1 MEKEILEGN
10 KLIAIFMGGK
20 LLMNNIYNFPVS
32 FGYKESYDEGGY
44 IGSGKSSVW
53 DIDEMEYHTSWDWL
67 IPVYN
72 KILALFN
79 SDNELLKKL
88 KENRLILN
96 CVKTVLDASD
106 VSLQIEIYSS
116 FLKVCDIIKWYNSTQ
131 KP

>member
-67 IPVYN
+67 MPVWYKFRDLKFTEETPQKLHNNYVARLAQDIAYGTIEEFFHNIQIAINWYN
-72 KILALFN
+72 LFG
-79 SDNELLKKL
+79 S
-88 KENRLILN
+88 
-96 CVKTVLDASD
+96 V
-106 VSLQIEIYSS
+106 
-116 FLKVCDIIKWYNSTQ
+116 YNSTQ